1 MPIPSY
7 RPELDTSPPKV
18 EKTLYEKPRPGAV
31 FVRTVG
37 HTTKYALVR
46 GVVENGDGSWGFVLD
61 PGFSDCVRIASG
73 EGWYRESDWH
83 PFTETE
89 PGQADLAARVVA
101 LERRLAEVLPSA
113 VATVVEATE
122 SIESGVVN
130 VAAALEASPRR
141 RRTVPLPA
149 PAE

>member
-18 EKTLYEKPRPGAV
+18 EKTPYEKPRPGAV

-83 PFTETE
+83 PFVETE
-89 PGQADLAARVVA
+89 PGQADLVARVVA
-101 LERRLAEVLPSA
+101 LERRLAEVVTASGVPG
-113 VATVVEATE
+113 VATVVET
-122 SIESGVVN
+122 N
-130 VAAALEASPRR
+130 VAVALEAGPRR
-141 RRTVPLPA
+141 RRTAPTPA
-149 PAE
+149 PTE